1 LRQVIEGTRTKSAT
15 FALRRKTLESSYPI
29 VLGVTVGLC
38 LIGVVLFTDYS
49 VEGTGL
55 EKNITNVLT
64 SIAAVSG
71 TIVGFLSTALSILF
85 VLSDRPYLKAV
96 SRSGALDELI
106 TYIVR
111 SILQW
116 VLLAL
121 SSLTGTLFYGVMST
135 VSFDVLLSIT
145 SGLLVTALLS
155 FYRAISLITALLR
168 KQVGYRG

>member
-1 LRQVIEGTRTKSAT
+1 MRQVIEGTKTKSAT
-15 FALRRKTLESSYPI
+15 FALRRKTLEASYPI
-29 VLGVTVGLC
+29 VLGITVGLC

-64 SIAAVSG
+64 SVAAVSG

-135 VSFDVLLSIT
+135 VSFDVLLSVT
-145 SGLLVTALLS
+145 GGLLVTALLS